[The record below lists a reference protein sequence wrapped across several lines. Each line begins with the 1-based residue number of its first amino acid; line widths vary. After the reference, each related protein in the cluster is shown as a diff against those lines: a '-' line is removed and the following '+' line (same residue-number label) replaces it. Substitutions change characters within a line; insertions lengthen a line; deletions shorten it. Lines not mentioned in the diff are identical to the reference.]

1 VQTGWSTFSGPILV
15 SLVLVEC
22 VVPKPIGIVWCA
34 MNTTRTTPKEYLNIQ
49 RAAEYCG
56 VSTKTLRR
64 AVASRRLAFFRPGR
78 AYMFLT
84 EDLDTFMNAARFG
97 VIVFGKA
104 A

>member
-1 VQTGWSTFSGPILV
+1 MRTGWSTFSGPIRV
-15 SLVLVEC
+15 PPALVEC
-22 VVPKPIGIVWCA
+22 VVLEPIGTVWCA

-64 AVASRRLAFFRPGR
+64 AIGSRRLAFFRPGR

-84 EDLDTFMNAARFG
+84 EDLDVFMNASRFG

>member
-1 VQTGWSTFSGPILV
+1 LKWRGYAVAGIAV
-15 SLVLVEC
+15 AA
-22 VVPKPIGIVWCA
+22 PIGTITRA
-34 MNTTRTTPKEYLNIQ
+34 MQNQGTTPKQYLNID

-64 AVASRRLAFFRPGR
+64 AVRSRRLAFFRPGR

-84 EDLDTFMNAARFG
+84 QDLDAFMNAARFG
-97 VIVFGKA
+97 VVVFGKA